1 MELCTLCDCLQ
12 GDGWCSACCAKPSSN
27 EIIRQA
33 GEDFDAWRAT
43 HEDEVGEMDLLE
55 QIEIYSA
62 DSAWHSR
69 ATSTEHEDGGE

>member
-1 MELCTLCDCLQ
+1 MSMNLKYPDTQLQ
-12 GDGWCSACCAKPSSN
+12 DSLGASADDIMR
-27 EIIRQA
+27 EA
-33 GEDFDAWRAT
+33 GEDFDAWRAA

-69 ATSTEHEDGGE
+69 SASPEHEEKTG